1 MADDTDALLDATTAL
16 IPPLL
21 QGLEALAH
29 AGRHLNPPDLP
40 ALVEQVGA
48 FRGPLADGLAQFGAA
63 PWPEHLQI
71 FSGHAAASAE
81 LALEAFDGLAGC
93 LQRSNP
99 VLAAYRALGVQ
110 SRAVEMLYPVAF
122 MLPPVNRFF
131 LTPGR
136 RGDEALQSR
145 LLNADP
151 ERQDAGVMHAGNGA
165 EERGGFS
172 LYVPE
177 YQSADQPAPLV
188 VALHGGS
195 GHGRRFLWSWLRE
208 ARSYGALVIAPTA
221 RSDTWSLMGPDIDTG
236 NLLAMLE
243 HVRARWPVD
252 ERRLLL
258 TGMSDGGTF
267 SYVSGL
273 QDDSPFT
280 HLAPISASF
289 HPMLLAAASA
299 ERLRG
304 LPVYLVHGALDWMF
318 PVDVARM
325 ARDALGAAGAR
336 VVYREL
342 DDLSHTY
349 PVEENARILDWLTAS
364 DPPTP

>member
-21 QGLEALAH
+21 EALEVLAH
-29 AGRHLNPPDLP
+29 SGRHLNPPDLP
-40 ALVEQVGA
+40 ALVARIGP
-48 FRGPLADGLAQFGAA
+48 FRTPLAEGLERFAA
-63 PWPEHLQI
+63 AAWPEHLSAFARHSQ
-71 FSGHAAASAE
+71 AAARC
-81 LALEAFDGLAGC
+81 ALEAFDGLAGC
-93 LQRSNP
+93 LERSDP
-99 VLAAYRALGVQ
+99 VFGAYRALGACP
-110 SRAVEMLYPVAF
+110 RALEALYPVAF

-131 LTPGR
+131 LSPQR
-136 RGDEALQSR
+136 RGDEALQKR
-145 LLNADP
+145 LLGADP
-151 ERQDAGVMHAGNGA
+151 GRRDIGVMHAANA
-165 EERGGFS
+165 ADQRAGFS

-177 YQSADQPAPLV
+177 YLDRDQAAPLV

-195 GHGRRFLWSWLRE
+195 GHGSRFLWTWLRD
-208 ARSYGALVIAPTA
+208 ARSYGALLIAPTA
-221 RSDTWSLMGPDIDTG
+221 RAGTWSLMGPDVDTD
-236 NLLAMLE
+236 NLLAMVA
-243 HVRARWPVD
+243 HVRERWPVD

-273 QDDSPFT
+273 RSDSPFT

-289 HPMLLAAASA
+289 HPLLLETASA
-299 ERLRG
+299 ERLAG

-325 ARDALGAAGAR
+325 ARDALTAAGAA
-336 VVYREL
+336 VEFREL

-349 PVEENARILDWLTAS
+349 PVEENPRILEWLSGAR
-364 DPPTP
+364 